1 MMALRAVL
9 DNFALPRG
17 QPSAT
22 LGALSLGEVG
32 ENVLRRRL
40 KRREA
45 VAMVERSPEYLQAKH
60 LPGFDIPPPDPE
72 DITISKRA
80 WEHAHNKWKLSVRS
94 LVGAECGPS
103 ICGGS

>member
-17 QPSAT
+17 QPSAEVGT
-22 LGALSLGEVG
+22 FSLGEVG
-32 ENVLRRRL
+32 ETVLRRRL

-45 VAMVERSPEYLQAKH
+45 VAMVERSPEYLQATH
-60 LPGFDIPPPDPE
+60 LVPGFDKPPPDPE
-72 DITISKRA
+72 DISISKRA
-80 WEHAHNKWKLSVRS
+80 WEHAHHKWKLSVRS

-103 ICGGS
+103 I

>member
-17 QPSAT
+17 RSSGTPGT
-22 LGALSLGEVG
+22 LSLGEVG
-32 ENVLRRRL
+32 ETVLRRRL

-45 VAMVERSPEYLQAKH
+45 VAIVERSPEYLQAT
-60 LPGFDIPPPDPE
+60 PEEPPPDPE

-80 WEHAHNKWKLSVRS
+80 WEHAHHQWKQSVRS

-103 ICGGS
+103 I